1 MDPQQLQIVLSQ
13 MAHAFGMP
21 PPPPLTP
28 DQIASG
34 RSLMSQ
40 LLATLGLA
48 GNAGDPTDTA
58 AAQAG
63 NTQRATQTG
72 ETLTK
77 FPASDEDSSKALE
90 QIMGTA
96 QQIPQSL
103 SGFGQSFGGLFG
115 GFFQALNQGMQQGMQ
130 AGTQMASTLGKG
142 GEGAG
147 LAGAL
152 PADALGDALGAGGAA
167 LGAGGAAGDAAAGLA
182 GGTTPAGYLGP
193 PPTPSAGTYP
203 AAAPTLPAPPPS
215 APDPSAGARGP
226 MGGYPMVPPGAMG
239 GAGASG
245 SDGKAETKRVVPPTV
260 KNGAPVQ
267 GRITTPQTAP
277 EVVKRVAGKPVASRR
292 ILAPHD
298 KRDDDEDETDRNR

>member
-13 MAHAFGMP
+13 LAHAFGMP

-34 RSLMSQ
+34 QSLMSQ
-40 LLATLGLA
+40 LLAALGLA
-48 GNAGDPTDTA
+48 GNAGDPTDLA

-63 NTQRATQTG
+63 YAQRGTQTG
-72 ETLTK
+72 EAMAK
-77 FPASDEDSSKALE
+77 FPANEQDSSKALE
-90 QIMGTA
+90 QIMGSA
-96 QQIPQSL
+96 QQIPQQI
-103 SGFGQSFGGLFG
+103 SGMGQSFGQIFG
-115 GFFQALNQGMQQGMQ
+115 GFFQALNQAMQQGMQ
-130 AGTQMASTLGKG
+130 AGTQMAGGLGKAG
-142 GEGAG
+142 QGAG
-147 LAGAL
+147 MAGEL

-167 LGAGGAAGDAAAGLA
+167 LGAGGAAGGAGAGLA
-182 GGTTPAGYLGP
+182 EATTPAGYLGP

-203 AAAPTLPAPPPS
+203 ASSAVPPAPPPS
-215 APDPSAGARGP
+215 APDPSAGSRGG
-226 MGGYPMVPPGAMG
+226 MGGYPMMPPGAMG

-245 SDGKAETKRVVPPTV
+245 GDAKAETKRVVPPTV

-292 ILAPHD
+292 ILAPDD
-298 KRDDDEDETDRNR
+298 KRDEDETDRNR